1 MHDKNSD
8 ERAIFNQQIHE
19 RECQMDELAKY
30 KHNMQNIFA
39 SLETENYKWFSRM
52 QEINESDGSDG
63 SDVSIQRQ
71 QDEANGKYQYIRKL
85 LEDDSNELN
94 REFSQAINE
103 LEEARLQLQKE
114 RNELPWE

>member
-1 MHDKNSD
+1 
-8 ERAIFNQQIHE
+8 
-19 RECQMDELAKY
+19 
-30 KHNMQNIFA
+30 MQNILA

-52 QEINESDGSDG
+52 QEINESDG

-114 RNELPWE
+114 KNELPWE